1 MNLILEYFPV
11 YFLQSTLQEKG
22 SHESSIADLHR
33 QLKELRQENDMLL
46 EKLQV
51 SETGNNGIICTLCLS
66 HIVNIYLLN
75 SETGHHNN
83 QQ

>member
-1 MNLILEYFPV
+1 MEYFPV

-46 EKLQV
+46 EKYLQV
-51 SETGNNGIICTLCLS
+51 SETGNNWIIFTLCLS
-66 HIVNIYLLN
+66 HKVIYYLN

>member
-1 MNLILEYFPV
+1 MNSILEYFPV

-22 SHESSIADLHR
+22 SHESFIADLHR

-51 SETGNNGIICTLCLS
+51 SETGNSGIICMLCLS
-66 HIVNIYLLN
+66 HKVIYYLN

>member
-1 MNLILEYFPV
+1 MNSILEYFPV

-22 SHESSIADLHR
+22 SHESFIADLHR

-66 HIVNIYLLN
+66 YIVKIY
-75 SETGHHNN
+75 
-83 QQ
+83 